1 MISLDKPL
9 AFIWNRDVSMIGLTT
24 MAPYGIIPLPNM
36 INIWAATLIDEIE
49 YYYTEVKYFKFY
61 VFI

>member
-1 MISLDKPL
+1 M
-9 AFIWNRDVSMIGLTT
+9 SMVGLTSL
-24 MAPYGIIPLPNM
+24 APYGIIPLPNM

-49 YYYTEVKYFKFY
+49 YYYTGVKSFKFN